1 MSTDAVHPFEDL
13 FERALDAAF
22 ILDPHEDRFLAA
34 NPAGCALLGLA
45 RNEVLATP
53 VSRVHPG
60 ELAQLTEFVDGALRD
75 GHRTTVVLTCR
86 IGTGNCLPIEMSLHA
101 FDGSGGT
108 SHLLALVIDR
118 SEHRRPTAAH

>member
-1 MSTDAVHPFEDL
+1 MPFTRSRTSSSELWTPPSSSTRTRIASWRPTR
-13 FERALDAAF
+13 RAAPSSA
-22 ILDPHEDRFLAA
+22 
-34 NPAGCALLGLA
+34 
-45 RNEVLATP
+45 
-53 VSRVHPG
+53 SRVHPG

-118 SEHRRPTAAH
+118 SEHRRPPA